1 MEKEPRLNEKSGLYP
16 QRMLERLLANEMT
29 RSQRY
34 PNPLS
39 LLYIALRFD
48 QTPTPETLESA
59 HVLLTNMLH
68 AKLREVDMPG
78 HYQGNYLVIMPLSDA
93 EGARVAMERLVD
105 QIRGM
110 SVQHTENG
118 FNFSICAGVV
128 SHPGGNGMTPEEL
141 LSRAS
146 TALWEAHKQGPH
158 TIVVFDDAENKM
170 Q

>member
-1 MEKEPRLNEKSGLYP
+1 MEKEQRLNEKSGLYP
-16 QRMLERLLANEMT
+16 QRMLERLLANEMI

-48 QTPTPETLESA
+48 QSPSPETLENA
-59 HVLLTNMLH
+59 HVLLTNILH
-68 AKLREVDMPG
+68 SRLREVDMPG

-93 EGARVAMERLVD
+93 EGARVATERLIE
-105 QIRGM
+105 QIRDG
-110 SVQHTENG
+110 SAGHTGNG
-118 FNFSICAGVV
+118 SDFSICAGVV
-128 SHPGGNGMTPEEL
+128 SHPGGDGMTPEEL

-146 TALWEAHKQGPH
+146 SALWEAHKQGPH
-158 TIVVFDDAENKM
+158 TVVVFDAAESKM